1 MDNLFIPQLIVGL
14 GNPESKYDKTR
25 HNIGFEAIDLLAQ
38 SWQCSWQKNRRFQG
52 LFAEGVSPNRKKIR
66 LLKPLT
72 YMNRSG
78 SAVRHHMK
86 KLGLSPRDVLVLY
99 DDLNLEPGVIRIR
112 QKGSSGGH
120 NGMQD
125 IIDVLG
131 TDEVPRI
138 RIGIGNGFGRGRQAD
153 YVLSPFLDSELES
166 IGQAIQRAEDAS
178 LLFIR
183 EGIVAAMNRFN
194 KKNSP
199 SK

>member
-1 MDNLFIPQLIVGL
+1 MASSKRLIVGL
-14 GNPESKYDKTR
+14 GNPGAEYEQTR
-25 HNIGFEAIDLLAQ
+25 HNVGFMVVDALAE
-38 SWQCSWQKNRRFQG
+38 KAKIT
-52 LFAEGVSPNRKKIR
+52 LSPDRGPALAGSGR
-66 LLKPLT
+66 YRGRPLSLVKPLT

-86 KLGLSPRDVLVLY
+86 KLGLSSRDVLVLY

-125 IIDVLG
+125 IIDVLR
-131 TDEVPRI
+131 TDDIPRV
-138 RIGIGNGFGRGRQAD
+138 RIGIGNNFSRGRQAD
-153 YVLSPFLDSELES
+153 YVLSAFQDDEVEVIS
-166 IGQAIQRAEDAS
+166 QAIMHAGDAS

-194 KKNSP
+194 KK
-199 SK
+199 K

>member
-1 MDNLFIPQLIVGL
+1 MASSKRLIVGL
-14 GNPESKYDKTR
+14 GNPGAEYEQTR
-25 HNIGFEAIDLLAQ
+25 HNVGFMAVDVLAE
-38 SWQCSWQKNRRFQG
+38 KAKIT
-52 LFAEGVSPNRKKIR
+52 LSPDRGPALAGSGR
-66 LLKPLT
+66 YRGRPLSLVKPLT

-86 KLGLSPRDVLVLY
+86 KLGLSSRDVLVLY
-99 DDLNLEPGVIRIR
+99 DDLNLEPGIIRIR

-131 TDEVPRI
+131 TDDIPRV
-138 RIGIGNGFGRGRQAD
+138 RIGIGNNFSRGRQAD
-153 YVLSPFLDSELES
+153 YVLSAFQDDEVEVIS
-166 IGQAIQRAEDAS
+166 QAITDVGDAS

-194 KKNSP
+194 KK
-199 SK
+199 K

>member
-1 MDNLFIPQLIVGL
+1 MASSKRLIVGL
-14 GNPESKYDKTR
+14 GNPGAEYEQTR
-25 HNIGFEAIDLLAQ
+25 HNVGFMAVDVLAE
-38 SWQCSWQKNRRFQG
+38 KAKIT
-52 LFAEGVSPNRKKIR
+52 LSPDRGPALAGSGR
-66 LLKPLT
+66 YRGRPLSLVKPLT

-86 KLGLSPRDVLVLY
+86 KLGLSSRDVLVLY

-131 TDEVPRI
+131 SDDIPRV
-138 RIGIGNGFGRGRQAD
+138 RIGIGSNFSRGRQVD
-153 YVLSPFLDSELES
+153 YVLSAFQDDEMEVMEP
-166 IGQAIQRAEDAS
+166 AIKNAGEAS

-194 KKNSP
+194 KK
-199 SK
+199 K

>member
-1 MDNLFIPQLIVGL
+1 MASSKRLIVGL
-14 GNPESKYDKTR
+14 GNPGAEYEQTR
-25 HNIGFEAIDLLAQ
+25 HNVGFMAVDVLAE
-38 SWQCSWQKNRRFQG
+38 KAKIT
-52 LFAEGVSPNRKKIR
+52 LSPDRGPALAGSGR
-66 LLKPLT
+66 YRGRPLSLVKPLT

-86 KLGLSPRDVLVLY
+86 KLGLSSRDVLVLY
-99 DDLNLEPGVIRIR
+99 DDLNLEPGIIRIR

-131 TDEVPRI
+131 TDDIPRV
-138 RIGIGNGFGRGRQAD
+138 RIGIGNNFSRGRQAD
-153 YVLSPFLDSELES
+153 YVLSAFRDDEVEVISE
-166 IGQAIQRAEDAS
+166 AITNAGDAS

-194 KKNSP
+194 KK
-199 SK
+199 K

>member
-1 MDNLFIPQLIVGL
+1 MASSKRLIVGL
-14 GNPESKYDKTR
+14 GNPGAEYEQTR
-25 HNIGFEAIDLLAQ
+25 HNVGFMAVDVLAE
-38 SWQCSWQKNRRFQG
+38 KAKIT
-52 LFAEGVSPNRKKIR
+52 LSPDRGPALAGSGR
-66 LLKPLT
+66 YRGRPLSLVKPLT

-86 KLGLSPRDVLVLY
+86 KLGLSSRDVLVLY
-99 DDLNLEPGVIRIR
+99 DDLNLEPGIIRIR

-131 TDEVPRI
+131 TDDIPRV
-138 RIGIGNGFGRGRQAD
+138 RIGIGNNFSRGRQAD
-153 YVLSPFLDSELES
+153 YVLSAFQDDEVEVISE
-166 IGQAIQRAEDAS
+166 AITNAGDAS

-194 KKNSP
+194 KK
-199 SK
+199 K